1 MRDDQ
6 SDAGLGVAHRL
17 LIADDMRLESV
28 ESFDSQK
35 LARLLA
41 ALEAVE
47 GTESLIDQVRQGE
60 TFLSARREIRDAA
73 DRLSEVRDLLRTVI
87 VAERRR

>member
-1 MRDDQ
+1 
-6 SDAGLGVAHRL
+6 
-17 LIADDMRLESV
+17 MRLESI

-73 DRLSEVRDLLRTVI
+73 ERLSEVRGLLRTVI
-87 VAERRR
+87 LAERRR

>member
-1 MRDDQ
+1 
-6 SDAGLGVAHRL
+6 
-17 LIADDMRLESV
+17 MRLEST
-28 ESFDSQK
+28 ESFDTQK

-60 TFLSARREIRDAA
+60 TLLSARREIRDAA
-73 DRLSEVRDLLRTVI
+73 DRLSEVRGLLRTVI

>member
-1 MRDDQ
+1 M
-6 SDAGLGVAHRL
+6 AHHL
-17 LIADDMRLESV
+17 LIPDNMRLASV

-60 TFLSARREIRDAA
+60 TLLAARSEIRDAA
-73 DRLSEVRDLLRTVI
+73 DRLSEVRGLLRTVI
-87 VAERRR
+87 LAERRR

>member
-1 MRDDQ
+1 
-6 SDAGLGVAHRL
+6 
-17 LIADDMRLESV
+17 MRLESV

-60 TFLSARREIRDAA
+60 TFLSARREIADAA

-87 VAERRR
+87 LAERRR

>member
-1 MRDDQ
+1 
-6 SDAGLGVAHRL
+6 VAHRL
-17 LIADDMRLESV
+17 LLANDMRLESI

-60 TFLSARREIRDAA
+60 TFLSARREIADAA

-87 VAERRR
+87 LAERRR

>member
-1 MRDDQ
+1 
-6 SDAGLGVAHRL
+6 
-17 LIADDMRLESV
+17 MRLASV

-47 GTESLIDQVRQGE
+47 GSESLIDQVRQGE
-60 TFLSARREIRDAA
+60 TFLAGRREIRDAA
-73 DRLSEVRDLLRTVI
+73 DRLSEVRGLLRTVI
-87 VAERRR
+87 LAERRR

>member
-1 MRDDQ
+1 M
-6 SDAGLGVAHRL
+6 AHGL
-17 LIADDMRLESV
+17 LIADNMRLESI

-47 GTESLIDQVRQGE
+47 GTERLIDQVRQGE

-73 DRLSEVRDLLRTVI
+73 DRLSEVRGLLRTVI